1 MHRMAGELARATLQA
16 KHVMATD
23 AQIAANRR
31 NALRSTGPRTPEGK
45 ARSSRNHLIHGL
57 LAKGLI
63 EGESKEE
70 FLAIYE
76 DFRDEYDPQT
86 STEDA
91 LVERI
96 ALACFR
102 LGRFTHVEAQF
113 LQREHAEKKVPTWSD
128 HAQPFDRVANSY
140 RQNMKSLHNLSLY
153 ENRLERSFERAV
165 RELRRVQAQRAS
177 QPEPLAPEPAAPET
191 VAPVLQPEACEI
203 GFECSNHSSRPAGPE
218 QPASQPAEMP
228 EIRVESLASGRS
240 DRVRPSDG
248 VAPTR
253 KIS

>member
-1 MHRMAGELARATLQA
+1 
-16 KHVMATD
+16 MATD
-23 AQIAANRR
+23 AQINANRR
-31 NALRSTGPRTPEGK
+31 NALRSTGPRTPDGK

-70 FLAIYE
+70 FLAIYD
-76 DFRDEYDPQT
+76 DFRDEYDPQS

-96 ALACFR
+96 ALAYFR

-128 HAQPFDRVANSY
+128 HAQTFDRVANSY

-165 RELRRVQAQRAS
+165 RQLTLLQSQRRREEAQSAPAKPVAS
-177 QPEPLAPEPAAPET
+177 ETISAAPASPPQPVPQTAAPPEPYPAPAATP
-191 VAPVLQPEACEI
+191 EI
-203 GFECSNHSSRPAGPE
+203 GFECSNRVPHA
-218 QPASQPAEMP
+218 QAP
-228 EIRVESLASGRS
+228 EIQ
-240 DRVRPSDG
+240 PSINPIQPSTHTGDERRG
-248 VAPTR
+248 SR
-253 KIS
+253 DSRL